1 MCLVLPPWS
10 SAQSAFTA
18 IVWQFPQ
25 TVGRAIINNNAD
37 DSITPKARRDHVMPL
52 VYPRRRQLAAAEEL
66 RVWLAQF
73 VPVATLPYHSHM
85 DSTTVLDLNWM
96 GRPRS
101 IGAVLFESDGHNAIL
116 DPGPASTLETLRA
129 QLQFRGLSVS
139 DLDAILLTHIH
150 LDHAGASG
158 SLLRENPNLRVFVH
172 SKGAAH
178 LADPSKLLAS
188 AGRLWGDDLQRLFG
202 ETLAVP
208 QENIQILDG
217 EETVSVGTRKI
228 EVIYT
233 PGHASH
239 HVTYFDERE
248 GVAFAGDTA
257 GIRIANG
264 PYIMPAT
271 PPPDIDLAV
280 WEQSFAAILDRQ
292 PSKLFVTHF
301 GYAENPEKH
310 IADFRERLHLWAE
323 ITERAMQSSS
333 DIAVALQFFLEQTQT
348 EMREYLS
355 EADSEQH
362 AFTAGLPLSFLG
374 LARHIRKR
382 SAAPD

>member
-1 MCLVLPPWS
+1 
-10 SAQSAFTA
+10 
-18 IVWQFPQ
+18 
-25 TVGRAIINNNAD
+25 
-37 DSITPKARRDHVMPL
+37 
-52 VYPRRRQLAAAEEL
+52 
-66 RVWLAQF
+66 
-73 VPVATLPYHSHM
+73 M

-96 GRPRS
+96 GRPHS
-101 IGAVLFESDGHNAIL
+101 IGAVLLESGGHYAIL

-129 QLQFRGLSVS
+129 GLKSRGLSVS
-139 DLDAILLTHIH
+139 DLNAILLTHIH

-188 AGRLWGDDLQRLFG
+188 AGRLWGDDLSRLFG

-208 QENIQILDG
+208 EQNIQILDG
-217 EETVSVGTRKI
+217 AETLMVGTRKI
-228 EVIYT
+228 DVIYT

-239 HVTYFDERE
+239 HVTYFDEGE
-248 GVAFAGDTA
+248 GIAFAGDTA

-280 WEQSFAAILDRQ
+280 WEYSFAAILDRR
-292 PSKLFVTHF
+292 PSRLFVTHF
-301 GYAENPEKH
+301 GYAENPAKH
-310 IADFRERLHLWAE
+310 IADFRKRLHLWAE
-323 ITERAMQSSS
+323 ITEQAMQSKS
-333 DIAVALQFFLEQTQT
+333 DMAAALQSFLEQTQT
-348 EMREYLS
+348 EMRQYLS
-355 EADSEQH
+355 EADAEQH

-382 SAAPD
+382 SAAAE

>member
-1 MCLVLPPWS
+1 
-10 SAQSAFTA
+10 
-18 IVWQFPQ
+18 
-25 TVGRAIINNNAD
+25 
-37 DSITPKARRDHVMPL
+37 
-52 VYPRRRQLAAAEEL
+52 
-66 RVWLAQF
+66 
-73 VPVATLPYHSHM
+73 M

-96 GRPRS
+96 GRPHS
-101 IGAVLFESDGHNAIL
+101 IGAVLLESDGHNAIL

-129 QLQFRGLSVS
+129 QLQLRGLSVS

-158 SLLRENPNLRVFVH
+158 TLLGENPNLRVFVH
-172 SKGAAH
+172 NKGAAH
-178 LADPSKLLAS
+178 LVDPSRLLAS

-217 EETVSVGTRKI
+217 AETVSVGTRKI

-239 HVTYFDERE
+239 HVTYFDEQE

-301 GYAENPEKH
+301 GYAENPAKH

-355 EADSEQH
+355 EADAEQH

-382 SAAPD
+382 SGGPE

>member
-1 MCLVLPPWS
+1 
-10 SAQSAFTA
+10 
-18 IVWQFPQ
+18 
-25 TVGRAIINNNAD
+25 
-37 DSITPKARRDHVMPL
+37 
-52 VYPRRRQLAAAEEL
+52 
-66 RVWLAQF
+66 
-73 VPVATLPYHSHM
+73 M

-96 GRPRS
+96 GRPHS
-101 IGAVLFESDGHNAIL
+101 IAAVLLESGGHHAIL

-129 QLQFRGLSVS
+129 ELQSCGRSVS
-139 DLDAILLTHIH
+139 DLEAILLTHIH

-158 SLLRENPNLRVFVH
+158 SLLRENPDLRVFVH
-172 SKGAAH
+172 SRGAQH

-202 ETLAVP
+202 ETLPVSE
-208 QENIQILDG
+208 QNIQILDG
-217 EETVSVGTRKI
+217 AETVSVGARKL

-248 GVAFAGDTA
+248 GIAFAGDTA

-280 WEQSFAAILDRQ
+280 WEESFAAILDRR

-301 GYAENPEKH
+301 GYAENPAKH

-323 ITERAMQSSS
+323 ITEQAMQSTP
-333 DIAVALQFFLEQTQT
+333 DVEAALQSFLEQTQT
-348 EMREYLS
+348 EMRKYLS
-355 EADSEQH
+355 EANAEQH

-382 SAAPD
+382 STTAE

>member
-1 MCLVLPPWS
+1 
-10 SAQSAFTA
+10 
-18 IVWQFPQ
+18 
-25 TVGRAIINNNAD
+25 
-37 DSITPKARRDHVMPL
+37 
-52 VYPRRRQLAAAEEL
+52 
-66 RVWLAQF
+66 
-73 VPVATLPYHSHM
+73 M
-85 DSTTVLDLNWM
+85 DSTTILDLNWM

-101 IGAVLFESDGHNAIL
+101 IGAVLLESGGHCAII

-129 QLQFRGLSVS
+129 QLQHRGLSVS
-139 DLDAILLTHIH
+139 DLSALLLTHIH

-178 LADPSKLLAS
+178 LTDPSKLLAS
-188 AGRLWGDDLQRLFG
+188 AGRLWGDDLGRLFG

-208 QENIQILDG
+208 EQNVQILEGG
-217 EETVSVGTRKI
+217 ETLSVGARRI

-280 WEQSFAAILDRQ
+280 WEQSFAAILERQ

-301 GYAENPEKH
+301 GYAENPAKH
-310 IADFRERLHLWAE
+310 IADFRERLHLWAD
-323 ITERAMQSSS
+323 ITEKVLQSSS
-333 DIAVALQFFLEQTQT
+333 DVEVALQSFLEQTRA
-348 EMREYLS
+348 EMLEYLS
-355 EADSEQH
+355 AADAEQH

-382 SAAPD
+382 SAAAE

>member
-1 MCLVLPPWS
+1 
-10 SAQSAFTA
+10 
-18 IVWQFPQ
+18 
-25 TVGRAIINNNAD
+25 
-37 DSITPKARRDHVMPL
+37 
-52 VYPRRRQLAAAEEL
+52 
-66 RVWLAQF
+66 
-73 VPVATLPYHSHM
+73 M

-96 GRPRS
+96 GRPHS
-101 IGAVLFESDGHNAIL
+101 IGAVLLESDGHNAIL
-116 DPGPASTLETLRA
+116 DPGPASTLEALRA
-129 QLQFRGLSVS
+129 QLQLRGLSVA

-158 SLLRENPNLRVFVH
+158 TLLGENPNLRVFVH

-239 HVTYFDERE
+239 HVTYFDEQE

-301 GYAENPEKH
+301 GYAGNPAKH

-355 EADSEQH
+355 EADAEQH

-382 SAAPD
+382 SAAPE

>member
-1 MCLVLPPWS
+1 
-10 SAQSAFTA
+10 
-18 IVWQFPQ
+18 
-25 TVGRAIINNNAD
+25 
-37 DSITPKARRDHVMPL
+37 
-52 VYPRRRQLAAAEEL
+52 
-66 RVWLAQF
+66 
-73 VPVATLPYHSHM
+73 M
-85 DSTTVLDLNWM
+85 DSTSVLDLNWM
-96 GRPRS
+96 GRPHS
-101 IGAVLFESDGHNAIL
+101 IGAVLLESDGHNAIL
-116 DPGPASTLETLRA
+116 DPGPASTLEALRA
-129 QLQFRGLSVS
+129 QLQLRGLSVS

-158 SLLRENPNLRVFVH
+158 TLLAENPNLRVFVH

-202 ETLAVP
+202 ETFAVP

-239 HVTYFDERE
+239 HVTYFDEQE

-301 GYAENPEKH
+301 GYAENPAKH

-355 EADSEQH
+355 EADAEQH

-382 SAAPD
+382 SAAPE

>member
-1 MCLVLPPWS
+1 
-10 SAQSAFTA
+10 
-18 IVWQFPQ
+18 
-25 TVGRAIINNNAD
+25 
-37 DSITPKARRDHVMPL
+37 
-52 VYPRRRQLAAAEEL
+52 
-66 RVWLAQF
+66 
-73 VPVATLPYHSHM
+73 M

-96 GRPRS
+96 GRPHS
-101 IGAVLFESDGHNAIL
+101 IGAVLLESGGQYAIL

-129 QLQFRGLSVS
+129 ELQSRELSVS
-139 DLDAILLTHIH
+139 DLNAIFLTHIH

-178 LADPSKLLAS
+178 LAEPSKLLAS
-188 AGRLWGDDLQRLFG
+188 AGRLWGDDLSRLFG

-208 QENIQILDG
+208 ERNIQILDG
-217 EETVSVGTRKI
+217 AETLMVGTRKI
-228 EVIYT
+228 DVIYT

-239 HVTYFDERE
+239 HLTYFDERE

-280 WEQSFAAILDRQ
+280 WEQSFAAILDRR
-292 PSKLFVTHF
+292 PSRLFVTHF
-301 GYAENPEKH
+301 GYAENPAKH

-323 ITERAMQSSS
+323 ITEQAMQSKS
-333 DIAVALQFFLEQTQT
+333 DMAAALQSFLEQTQT

-355 EADSEQH
+355 EADAEQH

-382 SAAPD
+382 SSAAE

>member
-1 MCLVLPPWS
+1 
-10 SAQSAFTA
+10 
-18 IVWQFPQ
+18 
-25 TVGRAIINNNAD
+25 
-37 DSITPKARRDHVMPL
+37 
-52 VYPRRRQLAAAEEL
+52 
-66 RVWLAQF
+66 
-73 VPVATLPYHSHM
+73 M

-96 GRPRS
+96 GRQHS
-101 IGAVLFESDGHNAIL
+101 IGAVLLESDGHYAIL

-129 QLQFRGLSVS
+129 ELLTRGLSVS
-139 DLDAILLTHIH
+139 DLETILLTHIH
-150 LDHAGASG
+150 LDHAGATG

-188 AGRLWGDDLQRLFG
+188 AGRLWGDDLLRLFG
-202 ETLAVP
+202 ETLPAP
-208 QENIQILDG
+208 EGNIQILEG
-217 EETVSVGTRKI
+217 AETVSVGTRKI
-228 EVIYT
+228 DVIYT

-257 GIRIANG
+257 GIRIQNG

-271 PPPDIDLAV
+271 PPPDIDLVV
-280 WEQSFAAILDRQ
+280 WEESFAAILERQ

-301 GYAENPEKH
+301 GYAENPAKH
-310 IADFRERLHLWAE
+310 IASFRERLHLWAS
-323 ITERAMQSSS
+323 ITEGAMQSSS
-333 DIAVALQFFLEQTQT
+333 DLEVVLQSFLEQTRG
-348 EMREYLS
+348 EMRQYLS
-355 EADSEQH
+355 EADAEQH

-382 SAAPD
+382 NAAAE

>member
-1 MCLVLPPWS
+1 
-10 SAQSAFTA
+10 
-18 IVWQFPQ
+18 
-25 TVGRAIINNNAD
+25 
-37 DSITPKARRDHVMPL
+37 
-52 VYPRRRQLAAAEEL
+52 
-66 RVWLAQF
+66 
-73 VPVATLPYHSHM
+73 M
-85 DSTTVLDLNWM
+85 DSTTVLDLHWM

-101 IGAVLFESDGHNAIL
+101 IGAVLLDSGGHYAIL

-129 QLQFRGLSVS
+129 QMLSRGLSVS
-139 DLDAILLTHIH
+139 DLEAILLTHIH

-158 SLLRENPNLRVFVH
+158 TLLCENPKLRVFVH

-178 LADPSKLLAS
+178 LADPSRLLAS
-188 AGRLWGDDLQRLFG
+188 AGRLWGDDLPRLFG
-202 ETLAVP
+202 DTLPVP
-208 QENIQILDG
+208 EQTIQILEG
-217 EETVSVGTRKI
+217 SETITLGTRKI
-228 EVIYT
+228 NVIYT

-271 PPPDIDLAV
+271 PPPDIDLVV
-280 WEQSFAAILDRQ
+280 WEQSFAAILERQ
-292 PSKLFVTHF
+292 PSRLFVTHF

-310 IADFRERLHLWAE
+310 IAAFRERLHLWAD
-323 ITERAMQSSS
+323 ITEKALHSTS
-333 DIAVALQFFLEQTQT
+333 DLEVARQLFLEQTQT
-348 EMREYLS
+348 EMLQYLS
-355 EADSEQH
+355 SADAEQH

-382 SAAPD
+382 SSAGK

>member
-1 MCLVLPPWS
+1 
-10 SAQSAFTA
+10 
-18 IVWQFPQ
+18 
-25 TVGRAIINNNAD
+25 
-37 DSITPKARRDHVMPL
+37 
-52 VYPRRRQLAAAEEL
+52 
-66 RVWLAQF
+66 
-73 VPVATLPYHSHM
+73 M

-96 GRPRS
+96 GRPHS
-101 IGAVLFESDGHNAIL
+101 IGAVVLESDDHCAIL

-129 QLQFRGLSVS
+129 QLESRGLSVT
-139 DLDAILLTHIH
+139 DLEAILLTHIH
-150 LDHAGASG
+150 LDHAGTSG

-178 LADPSKLLAS
+178 LADPSKLLTS
-188 AGRLWGDDLQRLFG
+188 AGRLWGDDLVRLFG

-208 QENIQILDG
+208 EKNIQILEG
-217 EETVSVGTRKI
+217 GETVSVGRRKFH
-228 EVIYT
+228 VIYT

-257 GIRIANG
+257 GIRICNG

-271 PPPDIDLAV
+271 PPPDIDLGV

-292 PSKLFVTHF
+292 PSKLFVTHY
-301 GYAENPEKH
+301 GYAENPAQH
-310 IADFRERLHLWAE
+310 IADFRERLHLWEE
-323 ITERAMQSSS
+323 ITEQAMQLSS

-355 EADSEQH
+355 EADAEQH

-382 SAAPD
+382 SVAPE

>member
-1 MCLVLPPWS
+1 
-10 SAQSAFTA
+10 
-18 IVWQFPQ
+18 
-25 TVGRAIINNNAD
+25 
-37 DSITPKARRDHVMPL
+37 
-52 VYPRRRQLAAAEEL
+52 
-66 RVWLAQF
+66 
-73 VPVATLPYHSHM
+73 
-85 DSTTVLDLNWM
+85 VLDLNWM
-96 GRPRS
+96 GRPHS
-101 IGAVLFESDGHNAIL
+101 IGAVLLESGGHYAIL

-129 QLQFRGLSVS
+129 GLKSRGLSVS
-139 DLDAILLTHIH
+139 DLNAILLTHIH

-188 AGRLWGDDLQRLFG
+188 AGRLWGDDLSRLFG

-208 QENIQILDG
+208 EQNIQILDG
-217 EETVSVGTRKI
+217 AETLMVGTRKI
-228 EVIYT
+228 DVIYT

-239 HVTYFDERE
+239 HVTYFDEGE
-248 GVAFAGDTA
+248 AIAFAGDTA

-280 WEQSFAAILDRQ
+280 WEYSFAAILDRR
-292 PSKLFVTHF
+292 PSRLFVTHF
-301 GYAENPEKH
+301 GYAENPAKH
-310 IADFRERLHLWAE
+310 IADFRKRLHLWAE
-323 ITERAMQSSS
+323 ITAQAMQSKS
-333 DIAVALQFFLEQTQT
+333 DMAAALQSFLEQTQT
-348 EMREYLS
+348 EMRQYLS
-355 EADSEQH
+355 EADAEQH

-382 SAAPD
+382 SAAAE

>member
-1 MCLVLPPWS
+1 
-10 SAQSAFTA
+10 
-18 IVWQFPQ
+18 
-25 TVGRAIINNNAD
+25 
-37 DSITPKARRDHVMPL
+37 
-52 VYPRRRQLAAAEEL
+52 
-66 RVWLAQF
+66 
-73 VPVATLPYHSHM
+73 M

-96 GRPRS
+96 GRPHS
-101 IGAVLFESDGHNAIL
+101 IGAVLLESDGHNAIL
-116 DPGPASTLETLRA
+116 DPGPASTLEALRA
-129 QLQFRGLSVS
+129 QLQLRGLSVS

-158 SLLRENPNLRVFVH
+158 TLLGENPNLRVFVH

-202 ETLAVP
+202 KTLAVP

-239 HVTYFDERE
+239 HVTYFDEQE

-301 GYAENPEKH
+301 GYAGNPAKH

-323 ITERAMQSSS
+323 IAERAMQSSS
-333 DIAVALQFFLEQTQT
+333 DIAIALQFFLEQTQT

-355 EADSEQH
+355 EADAEQH

-374 LARHIRKR
+374 LARHLRKR
-382 SAAPD
+382 SAAPE

>member
-1 MCLVLPPWS
+1 
-10 SAQSAFTA
+10 
-18 IVWQFPQ
+18 
-25 TVGRAIINNNAD
+25 
-37 DSITPKARRDHVMPL
+37 
-52 VYPRRRQLAAAEEL
+52 
-66 RVWLAQF
+66 
-73 VPVATLPYHSHM
+73 M

-96 GRPRS
+96 GRPHS
-101 IGAVLFESDGHNAIL
+101 IAAVLLESGGHHAIL

-129 QLQFRGLSVS
+129 GLKSRGLSVS

-188 AGRLWGDDLQRLFG
+188 AGRLWGDDLSRLFG

-208 QENIQILDG
+208 EQNIQILDG
-217 EETVSVGTRKI
+217 AETLIVGTRKI
-228 EVIYT
+228 DVIYT

-239 HVTYFDERE
+239 HVTYFDEGE
-248 GVAFAGDTA
+248 GIAFAGDAA

-280 WEQSFAAILDRQ
+280 WEYSFAAILDRR
-292 PSKLFVTHF
+292 PSRLFVTHF
-301 GYAENPEKH
+301 GYAENPAKH
-310 IADFRERLHLWAE
+310 IADFRKRLHLWAE
-323 ITERAMQSSS
+323 ITEQAMQSKS
-333 DIAVALQFFLEQTQT
+333 DMAAALQSFLEQTQT
-348 EMREYLS
+348 EMRQYLS
-355 EADSEQH
+355 EADAEQH

-382 SAAPD
+382 SAAAE

>member
-1 MCLVLPPWS
+1 
-10 SAQSAFTA
+10 
-18 IVWQFPQ
+18 
-25 TVGRAIINNNAD
+25 
-37 DSITPKARRDHVMPL
+37 
-52 VYPRRRQLAAAEEL
+52 
-66 RVWLAQF
+66 
-73 VPVATLPYHSHM
+73 M

-96 GRPRS
+96 GRPHS
-101 IGAVLFESDGHNAIL
+101 IGAVLLESGGHYAIL

-129 QLQFRGLSVS
+129 ELHSLGLSVS
-139 DLDAILLTHIH
+139 DLNAILLTHIH

-158 SLLRENPNLRVFVH
+158 SLLRENPNLRVFAH

-188 AGRLWGDDLQRLFG
+188 AGRLWGDDLPRLFG

-208 QENIQILDG
+208 EQNIQILDG
-217 EETVSVGTRKI
+217 AETLMVGARKL

-239 HVTYFDERE
+239 HVTYFDEQE

-280 WEQSFAAILDRQ
+280 WERSFVAILDRR

-301 GYAENPEKH
+301 GFAENPAKH

-323 ITERAMQSSS
+323 ITEQAMLSTS
-333 DIAVALQFFLEQTQT
+333 DVAVALQSFLEQTQT
-348 EMREYLS
+348 EMRKYLS
-355 EADSEQH
+355 EADAEQH

-382 SAAPD
+382 STAAE

>member
-1 MCLVLPPWS
+1 
-10 SAQSAFTA
+10 
-18 IVWQFPQ
+18 
-25 TVGRAIINNNAD
+25 
-37 DSITPKARRDHVMPL
+37 
-52 VYPRRRQLAAAEEL
+52 
-66 RVWLAQF
+66 
-73 VPVATLPYHSHM
+73 M

-96 GRPRS
+96 GRPHS
-101 IGAVLFESDGHNAIL
+101 IGAVLLESGGHYAIL

-129 QLQFRGLSVS
+129 GLKSRGLSVS
-139 DLDAILLTHIH
+139 DLNAILLTHIH

-188 AGRLWGDDLQRLFG
+188 AGRLWGDDLSRLFG

-208 QENIQILDG
+208 EQNIRILDG
-217 EETVSVGTRKI
+217 AETLMVGTRKI
-228 EVIYT
+228 DVIYT

-239 HVTYFDERE
+239 HVTYFDEGE
-248 GVAFAGDTA
+248 GIAFAGDAA

-280 WEQSFAAILDRQ
+280 WEYSFAAILDRR
-292 PSKLFVTHF
+292 PSRLFVTHF
-301 GYAENPEKH
+301 GYAENPAKH
-310 IADFRERLHLWAE
+310 IADFRKRLHLWAE
-323 ITERAMQSSS
+323 ITEQAMQSKS
-333 DIAVALQFFLEQTQT
+333 DMAAALQSFLEQTQT
-348 EMREYLS
+348 EMRQYLS
-355 EADSEQH
+355 EADAEQH

-382 SAAPD
+382 SAAAE

>member
-1 MCLVLPPWS
+1 LF
-10 SAQSAFTA
+10 QSRCSRT
-18 IVWQFPQ
+18 IP
-25 TVGRAIINNNAD
+25 N
-37 DSITPKARRDHVMPL
+37 
-52 VYPRRRQLAAAEEL
+52 
-66 RVWLAQF
+66 
-73 VPVATLPYHSHM
+73 M

-101 IGAVLFESDGHNAIL
+101 IGAVLLESDGHCAIL

-129 QLQFRGLSVS
+129 QLQSRGLSVS
-139 DLDAILLTHIH
+139 RLDAILLTHIH
-150 LDHAGASG
+150 LDHAGATG
-158 SLLRENPNLRVFVH
+158 SLLRENPSLRVFVH
-172 SKGAAH
+172 SKGAVH

-202 ETLAVP
+202 ETLPVP
-208 QENIQILDG
+208 EQNIQILEG
-217 EETVSVGTRKI
+217 SETVLVGTRKL

-239 HVTYFDERE
+239 HVTYFDDFE

-280 WEQSFAAILDRQ
+280 WEQSFASILDRQ
-292 PSKLFVTHF
+292 PSRLFVTHF
-301 GYAENPEKH
+301 GYAENPAQH
-310 IADFRERLHLWAE
+310 IADFRERLHFWAE
-323 ITERAMQSSS
+323 IAEQAMQSSS
-333 DIAVALQFFLEQTQT
+333 DIAVALQSFLEQTQT
-348 EMREYLS
+348 EMRKYLS
-355 EADSEQH
+355 EADAEQH

-382 SAAPD
+382 SSAAE